1 MQQASCSII
10 QQNPNLGASWG
21 VPNVIVRQ
29 NHSIPDVLSKLAE
42 RTERTH
48 STLRGHAAVVV
59 PMLCALIMIALV
71 DRHGRV
77 ALRSEILSMQFF
89 HLFDFS
95 TSQNAAT
102 AFVFKHKK
110 TIDVTD
116 LSWPRTIRCRF

>member
-1 MQQASCSII
+1 M
-10 QQNPNLGASWG
+10 PY
-21 VPNVIVRQ
+21 VIVRQ
-29 NHSIPDVLSKLAE
+29 NHSIRDVLSKLAE

-48 STLRGHAAVVV
+48 STLRGNAAVVV
-59 PMLCALIMIALV
+59 PMLHTLIMIASV

-77 ALRSEILSMQFF
+77 ALRSEIHGIPFI

-116 LSWPRTIRCRF
+116 LSWPKQFVTTFNDPKPAGYAPPRTETMPLN